1 MWELD
6 HKESWAPKNWC
17 FWTVV
22 KWPLAFACWANRP
35 FWRRLLRV
43 PWTARRSHQSILK
56 EISAEYSL
64 EGLRL
69 KLKVQYFDHLMWRTD
84 SLEKILMLGKS
95 EDRGKRGRQRM
106 RWLDGIIDWKDMRLS
121 KLMGVGDGQGSPA
134 SCSPW
139 GLKESDTT
147 EQLSWTELRWW
158 RLFSFSTYL
167 SRITQIVNSR
177 IDFKP
182 RSVYCEQVFLTT
194 KFINRPQQTVGH
206 YISNKHPDST
216 PLPWERLSPAP
227 SPWLGFAA
235 KYSCC
240 QDCDCVGDT
249 APQQRMMWKDSPEQ
263 SRVKDLF

>member
-1 MWELD
+1 MLIFIGRNDTKAETPVLRPPD
-6 HKESWAPKNWC
+6 VKNWLIG
-17 FWTVV
+17 
-22 KWPLAFACWANRP
+22 KDPDAGKE
-35 FWRRLLRV
+35 WRQGQKGTTEDEMV
-43 PWTARRSHQSILK
+43 GWYHQLYGH
-56 EISAEYSL
+56 EVEQA
-64 EGLRL
+64 
-69 KLKVQYFDHLMWRTD
+69 
-84 SLEKILMLGKS
+84 LG
-95 EDRGKRGRQRM
+95 
-106 RWLDGIIDWKDMRLS
+106 I
-121 KLMGVGDGQGSPA
+121 GDGQGSLA
-134 SCSPW
+134 CYSPW

-216 PLPWERLSPAP
+216 PLPWERWSPAP

-249 APQQRMMWKDSPEQ
+249 APQQRVMWKDSPEQ